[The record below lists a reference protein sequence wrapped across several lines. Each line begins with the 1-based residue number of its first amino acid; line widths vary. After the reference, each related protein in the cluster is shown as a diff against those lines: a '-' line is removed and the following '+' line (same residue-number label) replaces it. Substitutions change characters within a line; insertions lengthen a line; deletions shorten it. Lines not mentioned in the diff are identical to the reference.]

1 MVKVRQASQL
11 RHQAPGLLGAHH
23 SSGYREAMKYSLLI
37 LSSNIPAITCMG
49 VAGHLASQGKN
60 GWGWFLIVGMICV
73 CSVTLGKQDDK

>member
-1 MVKVRQASQL
+1 
-11 RHQAPGLLGAHH
+11 
-23 SSGYREAMKYSLLI
+23 MKYSLLI

-49 VAGHLASQGKN
+49 VAGHLASQGKD